1 MEELE
6 KNKENQ
12 HSFWK
17 SVFSEHGIP
26 SSKRVLGAFMILVC
40 LGLIVFLAI
49 MSALNATEP
58 EGICPDNIK
67 ELINLIMI
75 LASSLLGIS
84 SITGIWRERE
94 SKNNKEEK

>member
-1 MEELE
+1 MEELD
-6 KNKENQ
+6 KKKEDNN
-12 HSFWK
+12 FWR
-17 SVFSEHGIP
+17 SVFSEQGRP

-49 MSALNATEP
+49 MSALNAETP

-67 ELINLIMI
+67 RLIELILI

-84 SITGIWRERE
+84 SITGIW
-94 SKNNKEEK
+94 KDKKEKQNENT

>member
-1 MEELE
+1 MEELD
-6 KNKENQ
+6 KKKEDSN
-12 HSFWK
+12 FWR
-17 SVFSEHGIP
+17 SVFSEQGRP

-49 MSALNATEP
+49 MSAISATEP

-67 ELINLIMI
+67 DLINLIMI

-84 SITGIWRERE
+84 SVTEIWKNRG
-94 SKNNKEEK
+94 SKTKEEK